1 MPVFIYAGRS
11 GGSKTIN
18 GEIEA
23 RTKDEAVAKL
33 RQRKVVVTDVKAKPK
48 DIALG
53 VGLKTRIGVKD
64 LKIFARL
71 FGTMINAGLPIDT
84 CLQILADQ
92 MKNKSFRRAI
102 AEVHSAVSGGASL
115 AEAMGRQKHAF
126 DNLFVHMVAA
136 GETSGSLPGIF
147 QRLAVY
153 LEKAD
158 ALQRK
163 VKGAMIYPAVIA
175 CVAIGA
181 TVFLLIKVIP
191 VFAKMFKDLG
201 ADLPGPTKFVLAL
214 SDFVRVTFLPGVGL
228 AIIGFFLFKKWHR
241 TENGKRA
248 VDKLLLKTPVIGNV
262 IRKTA
267 VARFSRTLGVLISS
281 GVPIMNGLE
290 ITAKTSGN
298 MVIQAAIDRIR
309 KAIAEGKTI
318 SQPLMETGVFP
329 PMVVQLVSV
338 GEQTGRL
345 AEMLGKIADF
355 YDEEVDAAVSAMT
368 SLIEPVVIVLMGGVI
383 GGLLV
388 SMYLP
393 MFDMIGAIK

>member
-1 MPVFIYAGRS
+1 MPVFVYTGRS
-11 GGSKTIN
+11 AGAKTVS
-18 GEIEA
+18 GEIDA
-23 RTKDEAVAKL
+23 KSKDEAVAKL
-33 RQRKVVVTDVKAKPK
+33 RQRRVVVADVRAKPK
-48 DIALG
+48 EIKLRG
-53 VGLKTRIGVKD
+53 GMNRRVGVKD

-92 MKNKSFRRAI
+92 TKTPSFKRAI
-102 AEVHSAVSGGASL
+102 AEVHSGVSGGASL
-115 AEAMGRQKHAF
+115 AEAMAKQKHAF
-126 DNLFVHMVAA
+126 DNLFCHMVQA
-136 GETSGSLPGIF
+136 GEASGALAMIF
-147 QRLAVY
+147 TRLAVY

-158 ALQRK
+158 ALARK

-181 TVFLLIKVIP
+181 TIFLLIKVIP
-191 VFAKMFKDLG
+191 VFAKMFADLG
-201 ADLPGPTKFVLAL
+201 AELPGPTKFVLAL
-214 SDFVRVTFLPGVGL
+214 SDVIRATFLPGVGV
-228 AIIGFFLFKKWHR
+228 AIIGFFMFRKWHR
-241 TENGKRA
+241 TENGKRM
-248 VDKLLLKTPVIGNV
+248 VDKFLLKVPVIGNV

-281 GVPIMNGLE
+281 GVPILHGLD

-298 MVIQAAIDRIR
+298 MVIQAAIDKVR
-309 KAIAEGKTI
+309 KAISEGKTI
-318 SQPLMETGVFP
+318 TAPMGESGVFP
-329 PMVVQLVSV
+329 PMVVQLISV

-368 SLIEPVVIVLMGGVI
+368 ALIEPIVIVLMGAVI
-383 GGLLV
+383 GGMLV
-388 SMYLP
+388 AMYLP

>member
-1 MPVFIYAGRS
+1 MPVFVYTGRS
-11 GGSKTIN
+11 SGAKTVS

-23 RTKDEAVAKL
+23 RDKDDAVNRL
-33 RQRKVVVTDVKAKPK
+33 RQRRVVVAEVRPKPK
-48 DIALG
+48 EIKIG
-53 VGLKTRIGVKD
+53 GGLNRRVGVKD

-92 MKNKSFRRAI
+92 TKTPSFKRAI
-102 AEVHSAVSGGASL
+102 AEVHSAVSGGSAL
-115 AEAMGRQKHAF
+115 AEAMSKQKHAF
-126 DNLFVHMVAA
+126 DNLFCHMVQA
-136 GETSGSLPGIF
+136 GEASGALALIF
-147 QRLAVY
+147 SRLAVY

-158 ALQRK
+158 ALARK

-175 CVAIGA
+175 CVAAGA
-181 TVFLLIKVIP
+181 TIFLLIKVIP
-191 VFAKMFKDLG
+191 VFAKMFEDLG
-201 ADLPGPTKFVLAL
+201 SELPGPTKFVLAV
-214 SDFVRVTFLPGVGL
+214 SDIMRATFLPGLGV
-228 AIIGFFLFKKWHR
+228 AIIGFFMFRKWHR
-241 TENGKRA
+241 TENGKRI
-248 VDKLLLKTPVIGNV
+248 VDKFLLKMPVIGNV

-281 GVPIMNGLE
+281 GVPILHGLD

-298 MVIQAAIDRIR
+298 MVIQAAIDKVR
-309 KAIAEGKTI
+309 KAISEGKTI
-318 SQPLMETGVFP
+318 TAPMLETGVFP
-329 PMVVQLVSV
+329 PMVVQLISV

-368 SLIEPVVIVLMGGVI
+368 ALIEPIVIVLMGAVI

-388 SMYLP
+388 AMYLP

>member
-1 MPVFIYAGRS
+1 MPVFVYSGRTA
-11 GGSKTIN
+11 GSKTVS

-23 RTKDEAVAKL
+23 RDKQQAMGRL
-33 RQRKVVVTDVKAKPK
+33 RQRRVVVSEVRAKPR
-48 DIALG
+48 DLA
-53 VGLKTRIGVKD
+53 VGGMRRRVGVKD

-71 FGTMINAGLPIDT
+71 FGTMVNAGLPIDM
-84 CLQILADQ
+84 CLQILVEQ
-92 MKNKSFRRAI
+92 TKNKTFAKTI
-102 AEVHSAVSGGASL
+102 AEVHNGVTGGASL
-115 AEAMGRQKHAF
+115 SDALSRHKRVF

-136 GETSGSLPGIF
+136 GEAGGALAMVF
-147 QRLAVY
+147 QRLATY

-158 ALQRK
+158 ALSRK
-163 VKGAMIYPAVIA
+163 VKGAMIYPTVIA
-175 CVAIGA
+175 TVATGA
-181 TVFLLIKVIP
+181 TIFMLLKVIP
-191 VFAKMFKDLG
+191 VFAKMFHDLG
-201 ADLPGPTKFVLAL
+201 AELPGPTRFVMAL
-214 SDFVRVTFLPGVGL
+214 SNVLQRTFLPGLAVLIVGVF
-228 AIIGFFLFKKWHR
+228 IFRRWHR
-241 TENGKRA
+241 TEQGKRT
-248 VDKLLLKTPVIGNV
+248 VDKLLLKAPVLGSV

-267 VARFSRTLGVLISS
+267 IARFTRTLGVLISS
-281 GVPIMNGLE
+281 GVPILSALD

-298 MVIQAAIDRIR
+298 MVIQTAIEKVRRSIS
-309 KAIAEGKTI
+309 EGKNITV
-318 SQPLMETGVFP
+318 PLAESGVFP
-329 PMVVQLVSV
+329 SMVVQLVAV